1 MTNKNNDDEHTD
13 GDSFDDGDIYEL
25 FNDMVNRKKCISL
38 ISRQGQCCIS
48 STSQNPTCC
57 NHDLSPGQLWILGMS
72 FCCENLYITANQML
86 VEKCFKAPLTVTTWS
101 ANSSCCRFVPVEIAR
116 ESSKKLSSSI
126 FFSCFC
132 FSSSCFSSSVTVA
145 WSTNKSDCKASRCLK
160 IKKCYS

>member
-57 NHDLSPGQLWILGMS
+57 NHDLSPGQL
-72 FCCENLYITANQML
+72 
-86 VEKCFKAPLTVTTWS
+86 
-101 ANSSCCRFVPVEIAR
+101 
-116 ESSKKLSSSI
+116 
-126 FFSCFC
+126 
-132 FSSSCFSSSVTVA
+132 
-145 WSTNKSDCKASRCLK
+145 
-160 IKKCYS
+160 